1 MNAFQV
7 YLMVKET
14 ERAVIAKSLENY
26 YAVIGLDIEQSERDV
41 TALITSGDIVVVD
54 ISCSL
59 SEQYIKVIR
68 SKTLHVGILILAR
81 ENKDITK
88 LSNELY
94 DAVIFFPISQEEL
107 VGNIERLRARLGN
120 S

>member
-59 SEQYIKVIR
+59 SEQYIKVI
-68 SKTLHVGILILAR
+68 ILAR